1 LLRASRSSVAFS
13 LAASAACLGKLD
25 DAVAHYE
32 KAIAKEEGADL
43 ITAVTTSRL
52 GLARVLRERGGPG
65 DGERAEGLIERAAKT
80 IRELALGPESR
91 EHQLLGA
98 LGEQEKLS

>member
-1 LLRASRSSVAFS
+1 VASS

-43 ITAVTTSRL
+43 VTAVTTTRL

-65 DGERAEGLIERAAKT
+65 DGERAEGLIDRAAET

-91 EHQLLGA
+91 ERRLLGA
-98 LGEQEKLS
+98 MGEQGKLS